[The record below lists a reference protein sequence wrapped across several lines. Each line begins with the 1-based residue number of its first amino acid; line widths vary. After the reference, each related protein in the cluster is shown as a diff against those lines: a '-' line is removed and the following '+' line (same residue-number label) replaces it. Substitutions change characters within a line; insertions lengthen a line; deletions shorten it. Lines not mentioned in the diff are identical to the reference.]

1 MRASERLPPD
11 KVAADVAEG
20 VVEVVAEE
28 DVETVARRRAEDVVE
43 AVEAVEAAEVVVAA
57 VTGSGRVAIGRI
69 ARTSSFL
76 KKNN

>member
-1 MRASERLPPD
+1 MPLPPAVSAVEA
-11 KVAADVAEG
+11 VAMAE
-20 VVEVVAEE
+20 AL
-28 DVETVARRRAEDVVE
+28 AMVE

>member
-1 MRASERLPPD
+1 M
-11 KVAADVAEG
+11 AEG

-28 DVETVARRRAEDVVE
+28 DVETVARRRAEDV
-43 AVEAVEAAEVVVAA
+43 VEAVEAAEVVVAA

>member
-28 DVETVARRRAEDVVE
+28 DVETVARRRAED
-43 AVEAVEAAEVVVAA
+43 AVEAAEVVMAA